1 MQTRIDV
8 KTIREILNHGN
19 TAEVKKIK
27 NGDVLVIEIEKK
39 MKSVTHEN

>member
-1 MQTRIDV
+1 MQVRIDV
-8 KTIREILNHGN
+8 KTIREILARGN
-19 TAEVKKIK
+19 TAEVKKVK